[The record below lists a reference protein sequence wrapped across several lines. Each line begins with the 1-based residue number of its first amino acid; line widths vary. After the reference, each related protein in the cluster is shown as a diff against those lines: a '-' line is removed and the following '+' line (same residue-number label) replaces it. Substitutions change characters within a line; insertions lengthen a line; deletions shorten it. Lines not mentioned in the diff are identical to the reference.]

1 MGCFAVHEIVFCRWL
16 SAVSQLRPYQQECI
30 DTCLAELQRGT
41 RRQAISLPV
50 GSGKTVIFSHLIK
63 SLPTHPTARK
73 VLVLAHRE
81 ELILQAKRQIES
93 VNSGL
98 KVEVEKASQRASD
111 SADVIVASV
120 PTLGRSSD
128 RLFQRF
134 RKDDFKC
141 IIVDEAH
148 HSVAD
153 SYMKIMRH
161 FDVFNPK
168 SDILIWGCSATLSR
182 QDWRALGDLFEK
194 VCFHIDLP
202 TMLEQGWLAR
212 VEAYSVFTDTDLSDI
227 SMHRDDFSN
236 DDLSLAINT
245 PIRNRLIAANWKRE
259 AFEKHQRRATVVF
272 ALNIRHVEGLAGA
285 FSELG
290 IRCEAVTGSTP
301 RLQRMQ
307 ILADFAKGE
316 IPVLVNC
323 AVLTEGTDL
332 PITDCI
338 VMTRPTCNSN
348 TYTQMVGRGLR
359 RHAGKEYCLVLDV
372 VDKFNSGTRSLVSF
386 PSLLSRTQRSKDRDG
401 AEKEHDAREAAEA
414 QTEIR
419 VEGLKVTV
427 TPSSAFDVDLDGQP
441 LSWIKIDRESWILA
455 VDDGVYL
462 ELAIRYN
469 GPGGIPS
476 TCSLIEHSEKEQRR
490 LLLADASFLKAF
502 GAADGYIDGLAS
514 KKQSL
519 YNLRTKEYW
528 RKTHISQAQLA
539 LILKLANGLEGAW
552 PHIGDMFRWSKGD
565 AANFIAKYKFLT
577 KYRRLVPRTW
587 GAFSTTPVGFFGKR
601 TGPSS
606 GSPL

>member
-1 MGCFAVHEIVFCRWL
+1 MGCFIVYGIVFRRWL
-16 SAVSQLRPYQQECI
+16 GAVSQLRPYQQECI
-30 DTCLAELQRGT
+30 DVCLEAFQNGT
-41 RRQAISLPV
+41 KRQAISLPV

-81 ELILQAKRQIES
+81 ELILQAKRQIER
-93 VNSGL
+93 VNGEL
-98 KVEVEKASQRASD
+98 KVEIEKASQKASD

-120 PTLGRSSD
+120 PTLGRNSD
-128 RLFQRF
+128 RLFERF

-141 IIVDEAH
+141 IIIDEAH

-161 FDVFNPK
+161 FDVFDPR
-168 SDILIWGCSATLSR
+168 SHILLWGCSATLSR

-236 DDLSLAINT
+236 DDLSLAVDT
-245 PIRNRLIAANWKRE
+245 PIRNRLIAASWKRE
-259 AFEKHQRRATVVF
+259 AFEKHRRRATIVF
-272 ALNIRHVEGLAGA
+272 ALNIKHVEGLTSA
-285 FSELG
+285 FNELG
-290 IRCEAVTGSTP
+290 VRCEAVAGNTP

-316 IPVLVNC
+316 VPVLVNC

-338 VMTRPTCNSN
+338 VMTRPTCSSN
-348 TYTQMVGRGLR
+348 MYTQMVGRGLR
-359 RHAGKEYCLVLDV
+359 KHDGKEYCLVLDI
-372 VDKFNSGTRSLVSF
+372 VDKLNSSTRSLVSF
-386 PSLLSRTQRSKDRDG
+386 PSLLSRIQRSNSEDKPERDH
-401 AEKEHDAREAAEA
+401 EAREAAETQA
-414 QTEIR
+414 EIR
-419 VEGLKVTV
+419 IEGLKVTV

-441 LSWIKIDRESWILA
+441 LSWVKIDRESWILA

-462 ELAIRYN
+462 ELVIQYN
-469 GPGGIPS
+469 GPRGVPS
-476 TCSLIEHSEKEQRR
+476 TCSLVEHSEKDRKR
-490 LLLADASFLKAF
+490 AILTDASFLKAF
-502 GAADGYIDGLAS
+502 NAVDGYIDGLAS
-514 KKQSL
+514 KRQSL

-552 PHIGDMFRWSKGD
+552 PHIGEMFRWSKGD
-565 AANFIAKYKFLT
+565 AANFIAKYRFLT
-577 KYRRLVPRTW
+577 KYRRLVPKTW
-587 GAFSTTPVGFFGKR
+587 SAFSTKSIGFFGKK
-601 TGPSS
+601 TGPLS
-606 GSPL
+606 SPL